1 MPVRTNL
8 LISEL
13 EEWFRVHG
21 KVVFAMASFNV
32 LLIVFCVIY
41 WGIDLPMYPLS
52 HLGDLNQIYTS
63 TENHS
68 VTFLSIVGIFY
79 IAYLLREIYYN
90 QLHEQRILYTSIREL
105 KECVMQVVT
114 LLTDEPRELANSLVA
129 FRRTTI
135 DQCQSF
141 AHLLYKIKQEVRLL
155 RIQDIDNDENEHRN
169 RNREN
174 EILNKIYNEIRM
186 LRIKQEPGAEDEEK
200 EEESDVV
207 VTQPTVKTRER
218 SSSSKRKI
226 QQ

>member
-1 MPVRTNL
+1 M
-8 LISEL
+8 
-13 EEWFRVHG
+13 G
-21 KVVFAMASFNV
+21 
-32 LLIVFCVIY
+32 
-41 WGIDLPMYPLS
+41 
-52 HLGDLNQIYTS
+52 
-63 TENHS
+63 
-68 VTFLSIVGIFY
+68 
-79 IAYLLREIYYN
+79 
-90 QLHEQRILYTSIREL
+90 YTSIREL
-105 KECVMQVVT
+105 KECVAQVVT

-141 AHLLYKIKQEVRLL
+141 AHLLYKIKQEVRML

-186 LRIKQEPGAEDEEK
+186 LRIKQEPGAADEE
-200 EEESDVV
+200 EEKPDVV
-207 VTQPTVKTRER
+207 VTQPVVKTRER